1 MSLFLSLQLGCTY
14 AGAES
19 LLVAIIR
26 VISQARCVIVV
37 CYGNIEIVFGS
48 LGMQASSVTDTI
60 PQKYAHS
67 TFALSFSNFQ
77 LRQVYRNVWHLANHV
92 YCDWGVR
99 EWKGHGRSLD
109 HEQLRQDVYDN
120 GLEQI

>member
-1 MSLFLSLQLGCTY
+1 VSLFLSLQLGCTY

-60 PQKYAHS
+60 P
-67 TFALSFSNFQ
+67 
-77 LRQVYRNVWHLANHV
+77 
-92 YCDWGVR
+92 
-99 EWKGHGRSLD
+99 
-109 HEQLRQDVYDN
+109 
-120 GLEQI
+120 